1 MNGKS
6 IGAIALAVVALGG
19 GVLLWQQTASTEK
32 GSDSSLSKQEVA
44 TRSNEEKNTSESGAR
59 IKLADQT
66 VGSKVDCSLYTLNEL
81 STLWGVSMVD
91 TDDTMVTSLSDGG
104 KLYSCNYN
112 ETDSGLGLSVILEY
126 REFNSEEAAKM
137 DMANVRDG
145 AKFGDQVYFIQDEQS
160 GIGDEALFSV
170 SKNGKESGKNPTE
183 QLYLRKG
190 NLVMLMT
197 ATNLDGAKP
206 DYREK
211 ILKTYKLHFE

>member
-44 TRSNEEKNTSESGAR
+44 TRSNEGKSISESGTR
-59 IKLADQT
+59 VKLADQT

-112 ETDSGLGLSVILEY
+112 ETDSGLGLS
-126 REFNSEEAAKM
+126 
-137 DMANVRDG
+137 
-145 AKFGDQVYFIQDEQS
+145 
-160 GIGDEALFSV
+160 
-170 SKNGKESGKNPTE
+170 
-183 QLYLRKG
+183 
-190 NLVMLMT
+190 
-197 ATNLDGAKP
+197 
-206 DYREK
+206 
-211 ILKTYKLHFE
+211 